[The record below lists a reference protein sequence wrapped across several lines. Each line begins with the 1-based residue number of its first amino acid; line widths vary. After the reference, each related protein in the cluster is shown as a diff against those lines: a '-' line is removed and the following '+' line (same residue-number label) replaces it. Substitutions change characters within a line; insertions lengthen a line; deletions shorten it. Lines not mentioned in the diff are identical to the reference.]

1 MIGYGRQL
9 IDAQDIAAVTAALT
23 SDFLT
28 AGPRVEAFEAEIR
41 KVTGAAHAV
50 AVSNGTSALRL
61 LYQVAGIG
69 PGTRVGVPAVTF
81 VATATQASL
90 LGAEIVLLDVDPATL
105 CLTPEILVRCQERL
119 DVVVPVH
126 FAGRLCDLA
135 GLARVCAER
144 GILLLDDAA
153 HAFGSTRGDEQA
165 GDCRH
170 SKGTIHSFHPVK
182 NITTGEGGA
191 ITTNDADWAARLR
204 SARHHGIVRGGFTG
218 DLKDAEPGA
227 PWYHEFHVPSTNE
240 RISDINCALGISQ
253 VAKLERFKA
262 ERAEQISRYRAELP
276 SWIAAPPAADGQSPF
291 WHLCS
296 AQADFARIGLTRVE
310 VIARARAAGIALM
323 VHYLPLHHQ
332 PVLAQAARASALA
345 GADAAYPRILSLPCY
360 PGLAADD
367 QGKVISFFRS
377 LGA

>member
-1 MIGYGRQL
+1 M
-9 IDAQDIAAVTAALT
+9 AAVLK

-28 AGPRVEAFEAEIR
+28 AGPQVEAFEAVI
-41 KVTGAAHAV
+41 KQVTGAAHAV
-50 AVSNGTSALRL
+50 AISNGTSALKL

-69 PGTRVGVPAVTF
+69 PGKRVGVPAITF

-90 LGAEIVLLDVDPATL
+90 LGAEVVLLDVDPVTA
-105 CLTPEILVRCQERL
+105 CLTPEILDACRERL
-119 DVVVPVH
+119 DYVVPVH

-135 GLARVCAER
+135 GLAEVCR
-144 GILLLDDAA
+144 RKGIILLDDGA
-153 HAFGSTRGDEQA
+153 HSFGSTWGEQKS

-170 SKGTIHSFHPVK
+170 SLGTIHSFHPVK

-191 ITTNDADWAARLR
+191 VTTNDAAWAAKLR
-204 SARHHGIVRGGFTG
+204 SARHHGIQRDGWCG

-253 VAKLERFKA
+253 AAKLDLFKA
-262 ERAEQISRYRAELP
+262 ERAAQIIRYRAELP
-276 SWIAAPPAADGQSPF
+276 SWIQAPAPAPGQEPF

-296 AQADFARIGLTRVE
+296 AQADFARIGLSRVE
-310 VIARARAAGIALM
+310 VVKRARAAGIALM

-332 PVLAQAARASALA
+332 PVLATTPRASSLA
-345 GADAAYPRILSLPCY
+345 GADAAYPKILSLPCY
-360 PGLAADD
+360 PGLTADE
-367 QGKVISFFRS
+367 QTSVIAFFRS
-377 LGA
+377 LGS